1 MAQDNAVLRHFV
13 TKIVFLGGFDRQ
25 GKKTLGSSDREIL
38 EQSYWHS
45 NFLLPV
51 VKLSNTSSPFFKLM
65 TAFS

>member
-1 MAQDNAVLRHFV
+1 MAYDNAVLRHFV
-13 TKIVFLGGFDRQ
+13 AKIVFLGGFDRQ
-25 GKKTLGSSDREIL
+25 GKKTLESSDKEIL

-51 VKLSNTSSPFFKLM
+51 VKLTNTLSLLFKLV